1 MLYLQDQ
8 INVVSVAMLNDSN
21 QLAASGLGNVIIVL
35 LPYSIMIGV
44 STALETFVS
53 QAFGSKNMK

>member
-1 MLYLQDQ
+1 
-8 INVVSVAMLNDSN
+8 MLNDSN